1 MLDLFLKMIGSFIC
15 VLYDFTN
22 FHGAAFAEMDF
33 LRWLAFSLVEVYH
46 NFIWPFFIGLNLAV
60 LNQSI
65 Y

>member
-1 MLDLFLKMIGSFIC
+1 MLDLFLKMIGLFIC

-46 NFIWPFFIGLNLAV
+46 NFI
-60 LNQSI
+60 
-65 Y
+65 